1 MSYFLL
7 LPSQCPYQSWWING
21 SLLNYR
27 TIKKTACLTTTMIG
41 YSPRSFTRRKKYQK
55 IKQVCRYGHLIL
67 YSWTRKLKHNIIQFM
82 KGRLFFSVR
91 ILLRTSELSSYFFSF
106 SRTDVVKKCH
116 SPNPSLDLSLQ
127 YKSIASDTTVSQ
139 WDRLGPL
146 TAISNSWFEVS
157 SSVDLLE
164 SKWFSY
170 LDTNDSRTLSQ
181 LCLTEQTAIA

>member
-1 MSYFLL
+1 MSFSDHFVPYHKVNSCFIRPSLNVIFFIVAFSMS
-7 LPSQCPYQSWWING
+7 LPELMN
-21 SLLNYR
+21 SLKLIELYL

-41 YSPRSFTRRKKYQK
+41 YSPRSFMRRKKYQK

-82 KGRLFFSVR
+82 KGRLFFLVR

-106 SRTDVVKKCH
+106 STTDVLKKCH

-139 WDRLGPL
+139 
-146 TAISNSWFEVS
+146 
-157 SSVDLLE
+157 
-164 SKWFSY
+164 
-170 LDTNDSRTLSQ
+170 
-181 LCLTEQTAIA
+181 